1 MEGCC
6 DVPAFA
12 PCRAWCSVILEGA
25 DPEEAE
31 YLVPEANIRLR
42 PVGKYPH
49 GCRGRG
55 HLSVAAVL
63 WHTWLVPLS
72 RSVPLQLSIYPAL
85 LWFSEVYLLLT
96 HPVSSQP
103 VLCHRTHGTTQQGSD
118 SCLTASSPCTG
129 RGRVR
134 RCRFKRVVRA
144 QEHKLLGFFFIQSH
158 FMQMKT
164 LNCIQHTTSPSKH
177 RNEGWMKI
185 QNSYIQI
192 YRSPFSTF

>member
-103 VLCHRTHGTTQQGSD
+103 VLCHRTHGATQQGSD

-134 RCRFKRVVRA
+134 RCRFKRAVRA
-144 QEHKLLGFFFIQSH
+144 QEHKLLGFFSHSVPFYANENTKLHSAHYISIQAS
-158 FMQMKT
+158 QRG
-164 LNCIQHTTSPSKH
+164 LDENSKQLH
-177 RNEGWMKI
+177 SNL
-185 QNSYIQI
+185 
-192 YRSPFSTF
+192 

>member
-1 MEGCC
+1 MFQHLL
-6 DVPAFA
+6 PAGPGVVLFWKGQTQRR
-12 PCRAWCSVILEGA
+12 PSTQFQKPTLGSDLLENIPTGA
-25 DPEEAE
+25 EAE
-31 YLVPEANIRLR
+31 VISVQLQSCDTLGQSLYLVLFLSNSLS
-42 PVGKYPH
+42 PV
-49 GCRGRG
+49 
-55 HLSVAAVL
+55 
-63 WHTWLVPLS
+63 
-72 RSVPLQLSIYPAL
+72 L

-144 QEHKLLGFFFIQSH
+144 QEHKLYFYSVPFYANE
-158 FMQMKT
+158 T
-164 LNCIQHTTSPSKH
+164 LNCILHTTSPSKH
-177 RNEGWMKI
+177 HNEGWMKI
-185 QNSYIQI
+185 PNSYSQI